1 MPVQSSPQVARA
13 AAVPI
18 IELMRRGQVF
28 AADCPSRGVLNHV
41 TSRWGTLVLVALLD
55 GTLRFSELRR
65 RIGGVSEKMLAQ
77 TLQALESDGFV
88 QRMKYPV
95 VPPHVDYRLT
105 PMGQQVAVHVQTLVD
120 WVETRLPDILQ
131 ARDQRADATAQ
142 RS

>member
-55 GTLRFSELRR
+55 DTLRFSELRR

-131 ARDQRADATAQ
+131 ARDQQADATAQ

>member
-1 MPVQSSPQVARA
+1 MPVQPSPQVARA
-13 AAVPI
+13 AAAPI

-77 TLQALESDGFV
+77 TLQALEGDGFV

-131 ARDQRADATAQ
+131 AREQQAEPTAQ

>member
-1 MPVQSSPQVARA
+1 MPVQPSPQVARA
-13 AAVPI
+13 AAAPI

-77 TLQALESDGFV
+77 TLQALEGDGFV
-88 QRMKYPV
+88 QRMKHPV

-131 ARDQRADATAQ
+131 AREQQAEPTAQ